1 MVHNILLII
10 FTNSRNNL
18 PLHISSQHL
27 SPTYTML
34 KKIPFFITN
43 LMLIGCFITQ
53 SSAQALILS
62 GTIQDYHT
70 QKPVSFATVSVKKLV
85 KRVVNGDYTNVRLDF
100 KDFIADSLGKFSQTL
115 PSGEY
120 IVEATAVGYS
130 NKSKYINIKKE
141 TEIILELSEKNNQ
154 LDEVEVKAK
163 KAEDNIR
170 STESGIIKLNI
181 QNLKKL
187 PIVFGEGDIIKA
199 LTLQPGV
206 TTVGE
211 GAGGFNVRGG
221 KVDQNLVLLDDA
233 PLFNTSHLLGL
244 FTSVNAEAVQNATLY
259 KAGMPAMYGGRL
271 SSLLNITTKTS
282 TTESKKAVGVGP
294 ISSNVLFQQ
303 PFSDGKGSIL
313 LSGRLA
319 YPNLVLGALPK
330 RLEGSSAFFYDANV
344 AFQYRVFK
352 KHTIKLTGYQS
363 YDTFKFPEDTS
374 YFWGSTAATVQWS
387 AFLSDKF
394 SFTVKG
400 ILSHYTYGVNGLTTG
415 LEYQLKSVNR
425 HHEVKADFLY
435 QLKNH
440 KFETGGGIVFYRFSP
455 GSIAPSNAN
464 SSAIS
469 KSLADELGQESSVYL
484 SDEWKIGKRVSLQAG
499 LRFAQ
504 FTNTSEG
511 NIFRYKE
518 NQPRDVTNITDTLKF
533 TKGETSASYNGFEPR
548 ISLKVELSDNQ
559 SIKGGYNRTRQYISL
574 ISNTTAISPIDYW
587 KLSSR
592 YIQPQTADQFSLGY
606 FRNFKDNTFEFYV
619 EGFYKK
625 MTQLVEYKDGASL
638 LLNNHLETELLSAN
652 GRAYGVEVSI
662 QKNKGR
668 FTGGISYT
676 WSRSLVTVVS
686 PYASEQVNQGKEYPS
701 LYDKPH
707 NINLLGQF
715 YIGEG
720 WTFSSTFTYQTG
732 RPITYPDGQYSYN
745 GSLIFNYSQRN
756 ADRLPDFH
764 RWDVSLS
771 RDSRRNK
778 TQKKYNIVNISLYN
792 LYAQKNPYSIF
803 FKQFL
808 ESGQA
813 YRLSVLGTIV
823 PSITVTKYW

>member
-1 MVHNILLII
+1 
-10 FTNSRNNL
+10 
-18 PLHISSQHL
+18 
-27 SPTYTML
+27 ML

-43 LMLIGCFITQ
+43 LILITCFVTQ
-53 SSAQALILS
+53 SHAQAIRLS

-70 QKPVSFATVSVKKLV
+70 QKPVAFATVSVKKLV
-85 KRVVNGDYTNVRLDF
+85 KRVVNGDYTNVRVDF
-100 KDFIADSLGKFSQTL
+100 KDFIADSLGKFSQDL
-115 PSGEY
+115 PSGDY
-120 IVEATAVGYS
+120 VVEATAVGYS
-130 NKSKYINIKKE
+130 NKSKYVNLKKE
-141 TEIILELSEKNNQ
+141 TEITLELSEKNNQ

-163 KAEDNIR
+163 RAEDNIR
-170 STESGIIKLNI
+170 STESGIIKLNV

-282 TTESKKAVGVGP
+282 TTETKRAVGIGP

-303 PFSDGKGSIL
+303 PFSNGKGSIL
-313 LSGRLA
+313 VSGRLA

-330 RLEGSSAFFYDANV
+330 RLEGSSASFYDANV
-344 AFQYRVFK
+344 AFQYRLSN

-363 YDTFKFPEDTS
+363 DDAFKFPEDTS
-374 YFWGSTAATVQWS
+374 YFWRSTAATVQWA

-440 KFETGGGIVFYRFSP
+440 KFEFGAGTILYRFSP
-455 GSIAPSNAN
+455 ASISPSSGN
-464 SSAIS
+464 SSVVS
-469 KSLADELGQESSVYL
+469 KSLTDELGQESSVYV
-484 SDEWKIGKRVSLQAG
+484 SDEWKIGKRFSLQAG
-499 LRFAQ
+499 VRFAQ
-504 FTNTSEG
+504 FMNTSEG
-511 NIFRYKE
+511 NVFQYKE
-518 NQPRDVTNITDTLKF
+518 NEPRNVTSIKDTLKF
-533 TKGETSASYNGFEPR
+533 ANGNASASYGGFEPR
-548 ISLKVELSDNQ
+548 LSFKVELSDNQ
-559 SIKGGYNRTRQYISL
+559 SIKGGFNRTRQYISL

-592 YIQPQTADQFSLGY
+592 YIQPQVADQVSLGY
-606 FRNFKDNTFEFYV
+606 FRNFKENTYEFYV

-625 MTQLVEYKDGASL
+625 MNQLVEYKDGASL

-652 GRAYGVEVSI
+652 GKAYGVELSI

-668 FTGGISYT
+668 FTGGLSYT

-707 NINLLGQF
+707 NINLLGQY

-720 WTFSSTFTYQTG
+720 WTFSTTFTYQTG

-756 ADRLPDFH
+756 ADRLPDYH

-778 TQKKYNIVNISLYN
+778 TQKKYNIINISFYN

-803 FKQFL
+803 FKQYL
-808 ESGQA
+808 ETGRA

-823 PSITVTKYW
+823 PSITITKYW

>member
-1 MVHNILLII
+1 M
-10 FTNSRNNL
+10 F
-18 PLHISSQHL
+18 
-27 SPTYTML
+27 

-53 SSAQALILS
+53 SHAQALRLS

-70 QKPVSFATVSVKKLV
+70 QKPVAFATVSVKKLI
-85 KRVVNGDYTNVRLDF
+85 KRVVNGDYTNVRVDF
-100 KDFIADSLGKFSQTL
+100 KDFIADSLGKFSQEL
-115 PSGEY
+115 PSGDY
-120 IVEATAVGYS
+120 VVEATAVGYT
-130 NKSKYINIKKE
+130 NKSKYVNLKKE
-141 TEIILELSEKNNQ
+141 TDIVLELSEKNNQ

-163 KAEDNIR
+163 KAEDNIK

-282 TTESKKAVGVGP
+282 TTETKKAVGIGP

-303 PFSDGKGSIL
+303 SFSDGKGSIL

-319 YPNLVLGALPK
+319 YPNLVLGALPR
-330 RLEGSSAFFYDANV
+330 RLEGSSASFYDANV
-344 AFQYRVFK
+344 AFQYRLSN

-363 YDTFKFPEDTS
+363 DDAFKFPEDTS
-374 YFWGSTAATVQWS
+374 YFWRSTAATVQWS
-387 AFLSDKF
+387 TFLSEKF

-400 ILSHYTYGVNGLTTG
+400 ILSNYTYGVNGLTTG

-440 KFETGGGIVFYRFSP
+440 KFEFGAGTILYRFSP
-455 GSIAPSNAN
+455 ASITPSSSN
-464 SSAIS
+464 SSVVS
-469 KSLADELGQESSVYL
+469 KSLVDELGHESSVYL
-484 SDEWKIGKRVSLQAG
+484 SDEWKIGKQFSLQAG
-499 LRFAQ
+499 VRYAQ
-504 FTNTSEG
+504 FMNTSEG
-511 NIFRYKE
+511 NVFQYKE
-518 NQPRDVTNITDTLKF
+518 NEPRNVTSIKDTLKF
-533 TKGETSASYNGFEPR
+533 ANGEASASYGGFEPR
-548 ISLKVELSDNQ
+548 LSFKVELSDNQ
-559 SIKGGYNRTRQYISL
+559 SIKGGFNRTRQYISL

-592 YIQPQTADQFSLGY
+592 YIQPQVADQVSLGY
-606 FRNFKDNTFEFYV
+606 FRNFKENTYEVYV

-625 MTQLVEYKDGASL
+625 MNQLVEYKDGASL

-652 GRAYGVEVSI
+652 GKAYGVELSI

-676 WSRSLVTVVS
+676 WSRSLVIVVS

-707 NINLLGQF
+707 NINLLGQY

-720 WTFSSTFTYQTG
+720 WTLSSTFTYQTG

-756 ADRLPDFH
+756 ADRLPDYH

-778 TQKKYNIVNISLYN
+778 TQKKYNIINISFYN

-803 FKQFL
+803 FKQYL
-808 ESGQA
+808 ESGRA

-823 PSITVTKYW
+823 PSITITKYW

>member
-1 MVHNILLII
+1 MG
-10 FTNSRNNL
+10 
-18 PLHISSQHL
+18 
-27 SPTYTML
+27 Y
-34 KKIPFFITN
+34 
-43 LMLIGCFITQ
+43 FITQ
-53 SSAQALILS
+53 SQAQTLRLS
-62 GTIQDYHT
+62 GAIQDYHT
-70 QKPVSFATVSVKKLV
+70 QKPIAFSTISVKKLL

-100 KDFIADSLGKFSQTL
+100 KDFIADSLGKFSQEL

-130 NKSKYINIKKE
+130 NKSKFVNLKKE
-141 TEIILELSEKNNQ
+141 TDIILELSGKNNQ
-154 LDEVEVKAK
+154 LDEVEVRAK
-163 KAEDNIR
+163 RAEDNIK
-170 STESGIIKLNI
+170 STESGVIKLNV

-282 TTESKKAVGVGP
+282 TTEIKRAVGVGP

-330 RLEGSSAFFYDANV
+330 RLDGSSASFYDANV
-344 AFQYRVFK
+344 AFQYRLSH

-363 YDTFKFPEDTS
+363 DDAFKFPEDTS
-374 YFWGSTAATVQWS
+374 YFWRSTAATVQWS
-387 AFLSDKF
+387 AFLSEKF

-425 HHEVKADFLY
+425 HHEVKADLLY

-440 KFETGGGIVFYRFSP
+440 KIEFGGGTIFYRFSP
-455 GSIAPSNAN
+455 ASITPSNN
-464 SSAIS
+464 GSSVIS
-469 KSLADELGQESSVYL
+469 KSLTDELGQESSVYV
-484 SDEWKIGKRVSLQAG
+484 SDEWKIGKRFSLQAG
-499 LRFAQ
+499 VRYAQ
-504 FTNTSEG
+504 FMNTSEG
-511 NIFRYKE
+511 NVFQYKE
-518 NQPRDVTNITDTLKF
+518 NQPRNVTSITDTLKYA
-533 TKGETSASYNGFEPR
+533 SASYGGFEPR
-548 ISLKVELSDNQ
+548 LSLKVELSDNQ
-559 SIKGGYNRTRQYISL
+559 SIKGGFNRTRQYISL

-587 KLSSR
+587 KLSNR
-592 YIQPQTADQFSLGY
+592 YIQPQVADQVSLGY
-606 FRNFKDNTFEFYV
+606 FRNFKENTYEVYV

-625 MTQLVEYKDGASL
+625 MNQLVEYKDGASL

-652 GRAYGVEVSI
+652 GRAYGVELSI

-668 FTGGISYT
+668 FTGGLSYT
-676 WSRSLVTVVS
+676 WSRSLVTVQT
-686 PYASEQVNQGKEYPS
+686 PYTSEQVNQGKEYPS

-707 NINLLGQF
+707 NINLLAQY

-720 WTFSSTFTYQTG
+720 WTFSTTLTYQTG

-756 ADRLPDFH
+756 ADRLPDYH

-778 TQKKYNIVNISLYN
+778 TQKKYNIINVSFYN

-803 FKQFL
+803 FKQYL
-808 ESGQA
+808 ETGRA

-823 PSITVTKYW
+823 PSITITKYW